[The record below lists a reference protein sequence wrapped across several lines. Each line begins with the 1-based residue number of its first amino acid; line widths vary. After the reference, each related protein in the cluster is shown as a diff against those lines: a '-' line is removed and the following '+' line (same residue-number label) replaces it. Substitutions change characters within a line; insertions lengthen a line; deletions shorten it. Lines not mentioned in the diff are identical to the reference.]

1 MTVNPHTESKTPR
14 QHWMSVLARASLKDL
29 EQAIASL
36 GPTPD
41 YVVMKPAETG
51 TIMLE
56 DLSIEMWQ
64 NVVNVNLSG
73 VFYCMQ
79 EAFRMMKE
87 QSLVVARAAARRHG
101 SRPRP

>member
-36 GPTPD
+36 GPTPAYD
-41 YVVMKPAETG
+41 VMKPAETG

-56 DLSIEMWQ
+56 GRAVALAAGSISAKQ
-64 NVVNVNLSG
+64 
-73 VFYCMQ
+73 
-79 EAFRMMKE
+79 
-87 QSLVVARAAARRHG
+87 
-101 SRPRP
+101 P